1 MSAEELCLN
10 FLIEIMKLRKYK
22 LRSFEQD
29 LTITEKILDTLFELD
44 GEINV
49 KHGIDKC
56 LRSLDLMDTLALQE
70 VYFDE
75 AFIDKGYQEVVL
87 SNFSIMFE
95 DIFNAYIEVM
105 KREVLP
111 TDKTAENVDEVVLVN
126 EPEEGESETSD

>member
-1 MSAEELCLN
+1 MSTEELCLK

-22 LRSFEQD
+22 LRSFDQD

-75 AFIDKGYQEVVL
+75 EFIDKGYQEVVL
-87 SNFSIMFE
+87 RNFSLMFE

-111 TDKTAENVDEVVLVN
+111 TDGVLVN
-126 EPEEGESETSD
+126 ESEEGESETSD

>member
-1 MSAEELCLN
+1 MSTEELCLK

-22 LRSFEQD
+22 LRSFDQD

-87 SNFSIMFE
+87 RNFSLMFE

-111 TDKTAENVDEVVLVN
+111 TDGVLVN
-126 EPEEGESETSD
+126 ESEEGESETSD